1 MPDESPSKP
10 PASDDPNSLANL
22 LPEYFDDWDNHP
34 TGSPQSGPVI
44 PPTSPGLPP
53 GLVAPPVRKA
63 TVKTKTRKEGFNYM
77 ALGIVAVVGVLIVPL
92 LIFGV
97 FVLIANLQPA
107 QTTINVGAASTP
119 LATVFSIT
127 PQPANATPAPTAKGT
142 PAKST
147 VAPGNATPAKGTAA
161 AANATPAHTTT
172 APASGG
178 CPVQNAF
185 DQVAFYSCARPVQVS
200 SAFSG
205 YFSLTELQLAQDG
218 QNGPSARRYYAVT
231 ADSPAQV
238 LSFYASLLPTQGY
251 SPEGGSAS
259 GTAPLGNYSAAFYN
273 KNGQQLQIVA
283 LSLNKASPDGQVNAG
298 QTLIRLSAS

>member
-1 MPDESPSKP
+1 MPDESPAKP

-22 LPEYFDDWDNHP
+22 LPEYFDDYPGSP
-34 TGSPQSGPVI
+34 TGDPKDGPTI
-44 PPTSPGLPP
+44 PPASPGLPP
-53 GLVAPPVRKA
+53 GLVAPPVRPA
-63 TVKTKTRKEGFNYM
+63 TIKKTRPRKGNFSYM
-77 ALGIVAVVGVLIVPL
+77 ALGLVAVVGLVVVPL

-107 QTTINVGAASTP
+107 QNTINVGAASTP

-127 PQPANATPAPTAKGT
+127 PLPTNATPALTAK
-142 PAKST
+142 
-147 VAPGNATPAKGTAA
+147 ATPAKNTAA
-161 AANATPAHTTT
+161 PANATPAHT
-172 APASGG
+172 APASGA

-185 DQVAFYSCARPVQVS
+185 DRVAFYSCARPVQVS

-218 QNGPSARRYYAVT
+218 QNGPAARRYYAVSG
-231 ADSPAQV
+231 DSPAQV
-238 LSFYASLLPTQGY
+238 LSFYANLLPPQGY

-259 GTAPLGNYSAAFYN
+259 GTAPLGNYSAAFYS
-273 KNGQQLQIVA
+273 KNGQQIQIVA

-298 QTLIRLSAS
+298 QTLIRLSSS